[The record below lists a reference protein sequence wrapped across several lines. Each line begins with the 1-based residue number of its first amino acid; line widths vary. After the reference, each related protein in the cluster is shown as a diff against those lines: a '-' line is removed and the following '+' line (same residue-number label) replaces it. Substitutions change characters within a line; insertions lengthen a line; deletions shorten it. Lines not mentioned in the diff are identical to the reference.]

1 MDDMGVSFAAV
12 PSTRSFPWT
21 RSLPG
26 AMMPVVKVRMNPR
39 QKAAIAVGV
48 TLILLLVLHPAYVG
62 PDGDDLRVH
71 EWIGAEPPPV
81 TWRWIGSDPPERLG
95 YVERAETVL
104 VDRRMGRRP
113 VPPPYETI
121 EYPDGRTETRV
132 LPRPPPILEE
142 EERTVRTLTAMP
154 FRLAAS
160 LMAFAIATT
169 LALTVA
175 AVVVL
180 RTREAGA

>member
-1 MDDMGVSFAAV
+1 
-12 PSTRSFPWT
+12 
-21 RSLPG
+21 
-26 AMMPVVKVRMNPR
+26 MNR
-39 QKAAIAVGV
+39 NQKAATAAGV
-48 TLILLLVLHPAYVG
+48 TLILLLVLFPAYVG
-62 PDGDDLRVH
+62 PDGDELRVH
-71 EWIGAEPPPV
+71 QWIGAEPPPV

-95 YVERAETVL
+95 YVERTETVL

-142 EERTVRTLTAMP
+142 EERTVRTLAAMP
-154 FRLAAS
+154 NRLAAS
-160 LMAFAIATT
+160 LMTLAIATT

-175 AVVVL
+175 AVIVL
-180 RTREAGA
+180 RERKG